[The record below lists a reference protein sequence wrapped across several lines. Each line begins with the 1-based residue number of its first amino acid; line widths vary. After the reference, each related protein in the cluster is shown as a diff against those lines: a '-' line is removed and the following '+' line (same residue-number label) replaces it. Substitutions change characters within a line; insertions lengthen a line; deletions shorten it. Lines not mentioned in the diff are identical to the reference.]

1 MTNTPRILVT
11 GATGNVG
18 SAILALLVAAG
29 APVLAAVRSEDTKV
43 PSGAK
48 AVRFDFLDPGT
59 FTAFQG
65 VERVFLMRPPAMGNA
80 RRDLGPAIAAMKAA
94 GVQQVVFLS
103 LLGAERNPVVPHRA
117 VEQLLLESGMD
128 WVFLRPS
135 FFMQNLSTTHRDDIK
150 DRNDV
155 FVPAGKG
162 RTSFIDV
169 RDLAAV
175 GAKALLEGHRNVA
188 YPLTGDEAL
197 SYAEV
202 AHELSL
208 ALNRTITYSDPS
220 ALRFYRAWR
229 ERGQPRAF
237 VLVMLAIY
245 TTAKLGLAAKIT
257 DDTRRLLGRPAITFR
272 QFAQDERQAWI

>member
-1 MTNTPRILVT
+1 MSTPLILVT

-18 SAILALLVAAG
+18 AEVLKILVTAG
-29 APVLAAVRSEDTKV
+29 ARVLAAARSGDTKV
-43 PSGAK
+43 PSGAEI
-48 AVRFDFLDPGT
+48 VRFDFREPGT
-59 FTAFQG
+59 FSAFQG
-65 VERVFLMRPPAMGNA
+65 VQRVFLMRPPEMSDA
-80 RRDLGPAIAAMKAA
+80 RRDLGPAIEAMKAA

-103 LLGAERNPVVPHRA
+103 LLGAEKNPVVPHRA
-117 VEQLLLESGMD
+117 VEKLLLESGMD

-150 DRNDV
+150 ERGDV
-155 FVPAGKG
+155 FVPAGNG

-169 RDLAAV
+169 RDIAAV

-197 SYAEV
+197 TYDDV
-202 AHELSL
+202 ARELSL
-208 ALNRTITYSDPS
+208 ALERKITYSNPS
-220 ALRFYRAWR
+220 AFRFYRAWR
-229 ERGQPRAF
+229 ARGKPTPF
-237 VLVMLAIY
+237 ILVMIAIY

-272 QFAQDERQAWI
+272 QFAHDEQRAWQ